1 MATKKK
7 VAKKP
12 EAAKKHWFTD
22 KKGSKG
28 KEAYLKKHPNS
39 KYHPSNQGP
48 PKPPAIKE
56 AQRKQANRDSAAK
69 SKTKAKNVKSANE
82 RVAKYKE
89 LIKAGEQHFIKLGQ
103 RPKDSAA
110 ATVWEGK
117 RKKILDGI
125 RKYKLAIRGAQSANR

>member
-48 PKPPAIKE
+48 PRPDHVIQEQKKA
-56 AQRKQANRDSAAK
+56 RKAAGNQ
-69 SKTKAKNVKSANE
+69 KAKKMKSANE
-82 RVAKYKE
+82 RVEKYRE
-89 LIKAGEQHFIKLGQ
+89 LIKKGEQHFIKLGQ
-103 RPKDSAA
+103 RPKELNAA
-110 ATVWEGK
+110 KAWEEK

-125 RKYKLAIRGAQSANR
+125 KKYKLAMRGAQSVGR